1 MAAPK
6 NVQPLREVAPEAP
19 SAAQPKFPTRKSVG
33 RRRAGYGLAL
43 SALLCIFLPTVLAG
57 WFFVQIAANQYVSE
71 FKLSL
76 RGQERSSDGG
86 GAVGAAGIGPSP
98 LDAFVVT
105 ELINSRQ
112 MVTDVGRVIDL
123 RKMFTSPKS
132 DFYYR
137 LRLPAAQE
145 DLIDHWKK
153 VVSAHFDMLT
163 GIVTVSV
170 RTFSP
175 EESLQLAQA
184 IAKAAD
190 DAVFKMSERARRDMV
205 RFADEDVKRA
215 EGGMQKARLALRDF
229 RVQEQILDATKT
241 AAASSDLVSQYR
253 AELSRLYQQL
263 SALGTQLAQSSP
275 QIQQLKT
282 QIAATE
288 REIARLSRTVGE
300 GTGRNTAELS
310 PTVLA
315 QFDSLSADLQI
326 AEKVYGSALEGRQR
340 AQANADRRTS
350 YVTLFVEPSLPDA
363 SLFPQ
368 RTSAVAL
375 VALISA
381 TAWFLGLL
389 IIASIRD
396 HLL

>member
-1 MAAPK
+1 MAAPT
-6 NVQPLREVAPEAP
+6 NVQPIREVSPETPAPAV
-19 SAAQPKFPTRKSVG
+19 PKFPTRKAGG
-33 RRRAGYGLAL
+33 RRKAGYGLL
-43 SALLCIFLPTVLAG
+43 FSALICIALPIGLAG
-57 WFFVQIAANQYVSE
+57 WFYATIAANQFISE

-76 RGQERSSDGG
+76 RGPERSDPGTTAM
-86 GAVGAAGIGPSP
+86 AVGIGPSA

-112 MVTDVGRVIDL
+112 MVTDVGRVVDL
-123 RKMFTSPKS
+123 RKIFASPNA

-137 LRLPAAQE
+137 LRTPATQE

-153 VVSAHFDMLT
+153 VVAAHFDMLT

-175 EESLQLAQA
+175 EESLLVARA

-190 DAVFKMSERARRDMV
+190 EAVFRMSERARQDMV

-229 RVQEQILDATKT
+229 RVQEQIMDATKT
-241 AAASSDLVSQYR
+241 AAASTDLVSQYR

-263 SALGTQLAQSSP
+263 SALGTQLAASSP

-282 QIAATE
+282 QITATE
-288 REIARLSRTVGE
+288 REIGRLSKAVGE
-300 GTGRNTAELS
+300 GVTRNTSELS

-315 QFDSLSADLQI
+315 QFDSLAADLQI
-326 AEKVYGSALEGRQR
+326 SEKVYGSALEGRQR

-368 RTSAVAL
+368 RTSAVVL
-375 VALISA
+375 VGLIAA

-389 IIASIRD
+389 IISSIRD

>member
-1 MAAPK
+1 MAAPT
-6 NVQPLREVAPEAP
+6 NVQPLREVSPETTPAAPP
-19 SAAQPKFPTRKSVG
+19 MFPTRKSAG
-33 RRRAGYGLAL
+33 RRRAGYGLL
-43 SALLCIFLPTVLAG
+43 ISTLLCIVVPVSLAAL
-57 WFFVQIAANQYVSE
+57 FYAQIAANQYVSE
-71 FKLSL
+71 FKLAL
-76 RGQERSSDGG
+76 RGPERSLDGG
-86 GAVGAAGIGPSP
+86 NPGASGGIGPSS

-112 MVTDVGRVIDL
+112 MVTDVGRVVDL
-123 RKMFTSPKS
+123 RKVFASPKA

-137 LRLPAAQE
+137 LRLPATQE

-153 VVSAHFDMLT
+153 VVAAHFDMLT

-175 EESLQLAQA
+175 EESLLVARA

-190 DAVFKMSERARRDMV
+190 DAVFKMSERARQDLV

-215 EGGMQKARLALRDF
+215 EAGMQRARLALRDF
-229 RVQEQILDATKT
+229 RVQEQIMDATKT

-263 SALGTQLAQSSP
+263 SALGTQLAASSP

-288 REIARLSRTVGE
+288 REIARLSKSVGE
-300 GTGRNTAELS
+300 GVGRNTAELS

-326 AEKVYGSALEGRQR
+326 AEKVYGSVLEGRQR

-368 RTSAVAL
+368 RTTSVVL

-381 TAWFLGLL
+381 MTWFLGLL
-389 IIASIRD
+389 VIASIRD